1 MALIT
6 FTEEGLYCEAGD
18 FYIDPWKPVK
28 NAIITH
34 AHSDHSR
41 WGMQRYLA
49 HHYSRPI
56 MKARLG
62 ADIDLTTIESME
74 GK

>member
-1 MALIT
+1 MGLIS
-6 FTEEGLYCEAGD
+6 FTDRGLYCEKGD

-41 WGMQRYLA
+41 WGMEHYLA
-49 HHYSRPI
+49 HTDSYYFMKTQAGRGYRP
-56 MKARLG
+56 
-62 ADIDLTTIESME
+62 
-74 GK
+74 